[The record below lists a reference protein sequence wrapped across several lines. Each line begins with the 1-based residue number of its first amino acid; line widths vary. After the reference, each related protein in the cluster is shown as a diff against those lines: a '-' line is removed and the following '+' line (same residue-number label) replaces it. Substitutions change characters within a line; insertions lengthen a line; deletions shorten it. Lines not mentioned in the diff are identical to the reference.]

1 MIKKYLNAWHELWK
15 YFFYIGFSYGPMV
28 YTLARTEFVE
38 KLKLL
43 GNKDITEGIAVG
55 EVMPG
60 AVFVDF
66 VSYLG
71 FLIKKRKGAFLAMMF
86 FIAPSF
92 LLMLVLSMLY
102 MKYGQLPMIQNI
114 MRGLSAIMI
123 ALIIKVVIDIYKTGV
138 KNPLCLV
145 VSAVALGLLL
155 LNVNIVLILL
165 AGILIVFSY
174 GISRKDLVVR
184 EVHVQWPS
192 RAGMNFFMKNNLW
205 VVWLVL
211 LLIMV
216 NATIDHISPAVAL
229 MNGNLFKI
237 GLLTFGNGYTM
248 LPFISK
254 EVVSNYH
261 WLTPKEFSDGIVM
274 GQITPG
280 PVVIT
285 ATFIGYKVGGFFGAL
300 TATASI
306 FMPSTILVA
315 LVAKPFIKYKD
326 NPWVLSALKGILASF
341 IGLLALVVAQLAK
354 TNITDYKTAL
364 FALASLVLFVYTK
377 INPVI
382 LLILGIIVSLLIF
395 R

>member
-1 MIKKYLNAWHELWK
+1 MKRLLAAWNSLWK
-15 YFFYIGFSYGPMV
+15 YFFLIGFSYGPMV
-28 YTLARTEFVE
+28 YTMARNLFVD

-43 GNKDITEGIAVG
+43 EHEDITEGIAVG

-71 FLIKKRKGAFLAMMF
+71 FLMKKTRGAFLAMMF

-92 LLMLVLSMLY
+92 LLMIVLSVLY
-102 MKYGQLPMIQNI
+102 MKYGQLPLIQKVLQ
-114 MRGLSAIMI
+114 GLSAIMI
-123 ALIIKVVIDIYKTGV
+123 ALIIKVMIDIYKTGV
-138 KNPLCLV
+138 KNPLYLT
-145 VSAVALGLLL
+145 VSAMALGLLL
-155 LNVNIVLILL
+155 LDVNIVLILL
-165 AGILIVFSY
+165 TGIVLMFAQ
-174 GISRKDLVVR
+174 GIFRKELNPAAVR
-184 EVHVQWPS
+184 IRPLSTSDITGFV
-192 RAGMNFFMKNNLW
+192 KNNIW
-205 VVWLVL
+205 VVWLIVL
-211 LLIMV
+211 LIAINTV
-216 NATIDHISPAVAL
+216 IYWVDPDIAL

-254 EVVSNYH
+254 EVVSTYH
-261 WLTPKEFSDGIVM
+261 WLTPKQFSDGIVM

-285 ATFIGYKVGGFFGAL
+285 ATFIGYKVGGLFGAL

-315 LVAKPFIKYKD
+315 LVARPFVRSKD
-326 NPWVLSALKGILASF
+326 NPWVLAALKGILASF

-354 TNITDYKTAL
+354 ANITDYKTAL

-382 LLILGIIVSLLIF
+382 LLAAGIIVSLVIF

>member
-1 MIKKYLNAWHELWK
+1 MMKRLLAAWNSLWK
-15 YFFYIGFSYGPMV
+15 YFFLIGFSYGPMV
-28 YTLARTEFVE
+28 YTMARNLFVD

-43 GNKDITEGIAVG
+43 EHEDITEGIAVG

-71 FLIKKRKGAFLAMMF
+71 FLMKKTRGAFLAMMF

-92 LLMLVLSMLY
+92 LLMIVLSVLY
-102 MKYGQLPMIQNI
+102 MKYGQLPLIQKVLQ
-114 MRGLSAIMI
+114 GLSAIMI
-123 ALIIKVVIDIYKTGV
+123 ALIIKVMIDIYKTGV
-138 KNPLCLV
+138 KKPLYLA

-155 LNVNIVLILL
+155 LDVNIVLILL
-165 AGILIVFSY
+165 TGIVLMFAE
-174 GISRKDLVVR
+174 GIFRKELKPAAVRIRPLSMSDITGLV
-184 EVHVQWPS
+184 
-192 RAGMNFFMKNNLW
+192 KNNIW
-205 VVWLVL
+205 VVWLIVL
-211 LLIMV
+211 MIAINTGIYWV
-216 NATIDHISPAVAL
+216 DPDIAL

-254 EVVSNYH
+254 EVVSTYH
-261 WLTPKEFSDGIVM
+261 WLTPKQFSDGIVM

-285 ATFIGYKVGGFFGAL
+285 ATFIGYKVGGLFGAL

-315 LVAKPFIKYKD
+315 LVARPFVRSKD
-326 NPWVLSALKGILASF
+326 NPWVLAALKGVLASF

-364 FALASLVLFVYTK
+364 FALTALVLFVYTK

-382 LLILGIIVSLLIF
+382 LLAAGIIVSLVIF